1 MTDEL
6 EQLRQRVAELGQ
18 ELADEA
24 RWADHYH
31 TVWIEA
37 RDRVVASK
45 AWAALYWRAARRYRR
60 LMKLADNMAC
70 RHIHLAEC
78 LSVSAAAWKEMAKF
92 NRKGWLKALVNL
104 AWHPWHC
111 RRDGEMDMLDRFA
124 DYLRT
129 T

>member
-31 TVWIEA
+31 TAWIEA
-37 RDRVVASK
+37 RNRVVASK

-70 RHIHLAEC
+70 RHIRLAETEGRWARAWK
-78 LSVSAAAWKEMAKF
+78 AAATV
-92 NRKGWLKALVNL
+92 NRKRWIFKKRCLG
-104 AWHPWHC
+104 
-111 RRDGEMDMLDRFA
+111 D
-124 DYLRT
+124 
-129 T
+129 